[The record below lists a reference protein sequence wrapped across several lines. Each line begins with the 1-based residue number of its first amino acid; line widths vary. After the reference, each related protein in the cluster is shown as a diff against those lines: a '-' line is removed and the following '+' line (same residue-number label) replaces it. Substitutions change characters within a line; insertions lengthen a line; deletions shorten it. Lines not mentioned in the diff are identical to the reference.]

1 LTTAI
6 RNNRAELLS
15 VPRIVLASASPR
27 RVDLMR
33 EAGWDFEVLVSGAE
47 EAEHHGEGPDFLA
60 MENARRKWAAIAPSR
75 PEDIVIAADT
85 VVWLEGKFFAKPRDM
100 AHAFEMVS
108 ALVGRTHSVVTG
120 VVLGSHS
127 QGASE
132 FAETTLVTFRDFSAS
147 DIEDY
152 LREINPL
159 DKAGAYAA
167 QGEGG
172 RIISEIAGLRSNV
185 IGLPIERVGEHLVSL
200 GLRPQGRQV

>member
-1 LTTAI
+1 M
-6 RNNRAELLS
+6 
-15 VPRIVLASASPR
+15 PRIVLASASPR
-27 RVDLMR
+27 RVDLML
-33 EAGWDFEVLVSGAE
+33 EAGWEFEVVVSRAE

>member
-1 LTTAI
+1 
-6 RNNRAELLS
+6 
-15 VPRIVLASASPR
+15 
-27 RVDLMR
+27 MR
-33 EAGWDFEVLVSGAE
+33 EAGWEFEVVVSGAE

-85 VVWLEGKFFAKPRDM
+85 VVWMEGKFFAKPRDM
-100 AHAFEMVS
+100 DHAFEMVS

-185 IGLPIERVGEHLVSL
+185 IGLPIERVGEHLGSL